1 MFSEYHKIEM
11 SLNYVLNYIFQ
22 NISNAI
28 LSCWS
33 GIIMILSDREYYER
47 LKLLLERVV
56 LIINNI
62 KNVNTNFNNLPNKSK
77 LIWLMSSEDN
87 FIIKNTS
94 SLHNLQILSSVFT
107 PIYMYLPFSISRLW
121 TLTLNLVITLL
132 SSLFSIS
139 KYFPKEILSL
149 NSLYVLNL
157 LPPIYYFCH
166 HPIFF
171 FSVLF

>member
-56 LIINNI
+56 
-62 KNVNTNFNNLPNKSK
+62 KNYS
-77 LIWLMSSEDN
+77 
-87 FIIKNTS
+87 
-94 SLHNLQILSSVFT
+94 
-107 PIYMYLPFSISRLW
+107 
-121 TLTLNLVITLL
+121 VITYNRITW
-132 SSLFSIS
+132 LFLH
-139 KYFPKEILSL
+139 F
-149 NSLYVLNL
+149 
-157 LPPIYYFCH
+157 
-166 HPIFF
+166 
-171 FSVLF
+171 